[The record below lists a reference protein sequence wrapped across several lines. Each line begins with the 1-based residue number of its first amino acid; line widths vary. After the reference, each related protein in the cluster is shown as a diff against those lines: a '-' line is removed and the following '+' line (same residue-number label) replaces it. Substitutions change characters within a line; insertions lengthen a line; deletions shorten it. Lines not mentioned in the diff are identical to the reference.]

1 MYMESIDEL
10 IEKAR
15 RYDEIKQKAKES
27 LKKYV
32 SSKEGK
38 LKRQIYNRRYYLKR
52 KAAKAALK

>member
-1 MYMESIDEL
+1 MYMERIDEL

-15 RYDEIKQKAKES
+15 MYDEIKQKAKES

-38 LKRQIYNRRYYLKR
+38 LKRQI
-52 KAAKAALK
+52 